1 MRNWTCKKLT
11 KGRAEVRLVQNTTL
25 FFSLSLRYCEELQT
39 LGWGLSASHLTA
51 HWPPTASGI
60 QTFLRRCF
68 SALAT
73 LTFLE
78 LLLSKVQEQLLKSHS
93 GVMRVKHIN
102 CCVYLRPSTLSL
114 HQACFRCYAAL
125 LLNCK
130 VMICCYL
137 LPLWTKVFCGIDGRP
152 CSKTTAVN
160 SAQKCR
166 CYNTSQS
173 PGDYTIVQD
182 KSICSMTAQP
192 IWHLRRGNVWDET
205 A

>member
-25 FFSLSLRYCEELQT
+25 FFSLSLRYCGELQT
-39 LGWGLSASHLTA
+39 LGEASVPHIWQHTDHQQLQ
-51 HWPPTASGI
+51 ASRL
-60 QTFLRRCF
+60 FLRCF
-68 SALAT
+68 SALT
-73 LTFLE
+73 SLTFLE
-78 LLLSKVQEQLLKSHS
+78 FLLSKVQEQLLKSHS
-93 GVMRVKHIN
+93 GVTRVKHIN

-114 HQACFRCYAAL
+114 HQACCRCYAAL

-137 LPLWTKVFCGIDGRP
+137 LPLCAKVFCGIDSRL

-160 SAQKCR
+160 SAKRCR

-173 PGDYTIVQD
+173 RGDYTIVQD